1 VCGPLL
7 PYYKPDRNLRGVERD
22 MKPRQ
27 WNATYQRSRSSK
39 LAYVVGM
46 FLASLLLVITSA
58 FLAIIVHRQSDL
70 AQARFGLPMQ
80 FVVQD
85 QSRLTPPLPYRTSLS
100 SPWEFPTRV
109 LGLQFLFNIV
119 IVFAMLCA
127 VAVVSGTM
135 VRSVGRHRGRGEL
148 S

>member
-1 VCGPLL
+1 M
-7 PYYKPDRNLRGVERD
+7 KLRR
-22 MKPRQ
+22 
-27 WNATYQRSRSSK
+27 WNATYQRSRSGK
-39 LAYVVGM
+39 LVCVVGM
-46 FLASLLLVITSA
+46 LLASLLLVLASA
-58 FLAIIVHRQSDL
+58 FLPFTVHRQSDL
-70 AQARFGLPMQ
+70 AQVRFGLPMQ

-100 SPWEFPTRV
+100 SPWEFTTRI
-109 LGLQFLFNIV
+109 LGVQFLVNIV
-119 IVFAMLCA
+119 IVFAMLCV